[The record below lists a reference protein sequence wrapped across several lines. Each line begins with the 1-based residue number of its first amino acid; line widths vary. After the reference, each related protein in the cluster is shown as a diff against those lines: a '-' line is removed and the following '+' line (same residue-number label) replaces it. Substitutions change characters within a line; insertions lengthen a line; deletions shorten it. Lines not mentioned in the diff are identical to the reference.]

1 MIELNQVLHEHVNEL
16 TPKVRSLDA
25 SNVSAFKDMMRER
38 MRDRT
43 SVLLNLEHVEFLDSS
58 GLGALIWLLREIES
72 QAGKVKLCNLQKPV
86 LMLLEVVRM
95 HRVFDIYS
103 DPQQAMKTWAL

>member
-1 MIELNQVLHEHVNEL
+1 MIELSQVLHENVNEL
-16 TPKVRSLDA
+16 TPKVKSLDA
-25 SNVSAFKDMMRER
+25 SNVPVFKDLLRER
-38 MRDRT
+38 VKDRP
-43 SVLLNLEHVEFLDSS
+43 SLLLNLEHVEFLDSS
-58 GLGALIWLLREIES
+58 GLGALIWLLREIEA

-103 DPQQAMKTWAL
+103 TPQEAMKSWAK

>member
-1 MIELNQVLHEHVNEL
+1 MIELSQVLHEHVNEL
-16 TPKVRSLDA
+16 TPKVKSLDA
-25 SNVSAFKDMMRER
+25 SNVPVFKDLLRER
-38 MRDRT
+38 VKDRP
-43 SVLLNLEHVEFLDSS
+43 SLLLNLEHVEFLDSS

-72 QAGKVKLCNLQKPV
+72 QAGQVKLCSLQKPV

-103 DPQQAMKTWAL
+103 DPQQAMTSWAK